1 MTINETTRSSSK
13 FLIRTQSPLT
23 LPRRLLY
30 FSTRHNEL
38 RPDGSRVR
46 VEGLPPSIESPPKKG
61 INHVPVKKAVEM
73 RDKKEIR
80 VEERGPEED
89 EEEAEE
95 EEEKEGGNVRR
106 SCV

>member
-1 MTINETTRSSSK
+1 M
-13 FLIRTQSPLT
+13 
-23 LPRRLLY
+23 
-30 FSTRHNEL
+30 
-38 RPDGSRVR
+38 
-46 VEGLPPSIESPPKKG
+46 
-61 INHVPVKKAVEM
+61 KKAVEM